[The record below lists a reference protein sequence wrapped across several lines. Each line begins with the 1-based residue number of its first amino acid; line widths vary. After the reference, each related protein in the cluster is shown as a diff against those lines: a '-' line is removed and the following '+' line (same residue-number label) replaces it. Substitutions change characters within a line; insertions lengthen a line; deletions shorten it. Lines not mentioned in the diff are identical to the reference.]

1 MAKDPAFLFY
11 SSDFLSGVT
20 DLTMEERGQYITLL
34 CLQHQKGHL
43 PEKTIRLSVGS
54 VSIDVLKKFIT
65 DQSGSFYNERLD
77 IEIQKRIEF
86 TESRRLNGSKGGRPK
101 ASAEP
106 SGYPSAKPL
115 GYPTEKLAE
124 NENIDGINTFNSS
137 FSKIL
142 NKKYE
147 AGPKRGMTGIGQDVD
162 SLVIQMRSA
171 KMSDDEIMDQAKSM
185 RSYYDL
191 KEWPMPTNYIK
202 LLSALTEN
210 DWPQKLKDEDPEK
223 KSERITKSLKDA
235 SRKQPEP
242 DTIGSSEP
250 GSLG

>member
-1 MAKDPAFLFY
+1 MKDPAFLFY

-54 VSIDVLKKFIT
+54 VSVDVLKKFSI
-65 DQSGSFYNERLD
+65 DKDGSFFNERLD

-86 TESRRLNGSKGGRPK
+86 TESRRLNGLKGGRPK
-101 ASAEP
+101 AS
-106 SGYPSAKPL
+106 GYPSGKPSAEPL
-115 GYPTEKLAE
+115 GYPRNNLAE
-124 NENIDGINTFNSS
+124 NENRDTVFNTSIA
-137 FSKIL
+137 KIL

-147 AGPKRGMTGIGQDVD
+147 AGHERGLQGIGQDVD
-162 SLVIQMRSA
+162 ALILQMKTA
-171 KMSDDEIMDQAKSM
+171 GMDKAAITEQAKAM
-185 RSYYDL
+185 RGYYDL
-191 KEWPMPTNYIK
+191 KDWPMPTNYIK
-202 LLSALTEN
+202 LLTALTEN

-223 KSERITKSLKDA
+223 KNERIQKTLKNA
-235 SRKQPEP
+235 NHKQPEP
-242 DTIGSSEP
+242 DTIGSSRP